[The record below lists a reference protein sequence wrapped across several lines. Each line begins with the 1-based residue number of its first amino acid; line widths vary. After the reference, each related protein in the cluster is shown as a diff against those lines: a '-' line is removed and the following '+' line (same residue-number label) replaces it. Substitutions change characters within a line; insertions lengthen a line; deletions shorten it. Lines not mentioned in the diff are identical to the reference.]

1 MLANDPY
8 NKSRVY
14 NNTVAASPY
23 YSHYDYSHIRRSS
36 THTSRSS
43 SPVETVSSRGS
54 RSPSPV
60 SKRYGCELCN
70 KRFTRPSSLTTHMYS
85 HTGEK
90 PFKCQVENCGRN
102 FSVVSNLRRHAKIH
116 TNSNNNG
123 SLSASSSSSTTYS
136 TSPRL

>member
-8 NKSRVY
+8 TKSRVY
-14 NNTVAASPY
+14 NNTAAASPY
-23 YSHYDYSHIRRSS
+23 YPHYDYSHIRRSS

-60 SKRYGCELCN
+60 SKRYGCELCS

-85 HTGEK
+85 HTGEVK
-90 PFKCQVENCGRN
+90 FLSLFSRIPVIDLCIFRN
-102 FSVVSNLRRHAKIH
+102 LSSVKLKIVVV
-116 TNSNNNG
+116 TFQ
-123 SLSASSSSSTTYS
+123 
-136 TSPRL
+136 